1 MVGADGGGPDEAHA
15 RGAEQ
20 LPVAA
25 AAGAHEQ
32 RIGVEHMLLPDGAA
46 RQTADLR
53 ICLLYTSRQGR
64 NIYFKEILDCE
75 ACLLDLLQ
83 KGFGIHASP
92 QYLSLIHI

>member
-1 MVGADGGGPDEAHA
+1 MWSVPMVAVPTKAHA

-25 AAGAHEQ
+25 GAGAHEQ

-53 ICLLYTSRQGR
+53 IGLQYAFEVGYGAVGYDFHVTGCLRWQR
-64 NIYFKEILDCE
+64 
-75 ACLLDLLQ
+75 
-83 KGFGIHASP
+83 
-92 QYLSLIHI
+92 